1 MEVPESHRLNGRN
14 EDRVTQMEEFQKKF
28 HSFIFKLIK
37 QTAFILNVNAFNLL
51 KYFYLI
57 IMQISNAFKIN
68 AFMKSNSKIDH
79 GVT

>member
-1 MEVPESHRLNGRN
+1 MEVPESHKLNGRN

-57 IMQISNAFKIN
+57 NHANK
-68 AFMKSNSKIDH
+68 
-79 GVT
+79 